1 MPFHLQVLLPHLQ
14 FQPTYLAG
22 NYYLMVP
29 AVIEDYLKQCGWR
42 VMKEKVYSD
51 FFHQA
56 FFKDNHT
63 VSFFQGHGF
72 EKQNIYALQTI
83 AAVQNYPIL
92 LLAEYFSK

>member
-1 MPFHLQVLLPHLQ
+1 MEKIRI
-14 FQPTYLAG
+14 YLAG

-42 VMKEKVYSD
+42 VMKEKIYSD

-63 VSFFQGHGF
+63 VSFFQGHGV

-83 AAVQNYPIL
+83 AAVQNYPVL